1 MSRGTSTF
9 FSTALLRFGAAA
21 GPRRPLGGGLLG
33 SRSAP
38 AAKVRCLFDS
48 PGGGGGAALSAQL
61 RDIAGE
67 LAKLLW
73 REHTVYRERSGGVV
87 IRAEHVRRWISLAP
101 TGGRDETL
109 VRVGRIL
116 DGGTTAPARL
126 EAVVPLS
133 AGTGVLAATCRR
145 LLAEAAAD
153 VTPGAPGRAASG
165 RSKGSKGAK
174 AAKGAKRS
182 ARPRGSGKHTSF
194 SSWVILVCV
203 AGVIALYVYTTATR
217 G

>member
-1 MSRGTSTF
+1 M
-9 FSTALLRFGAAA
+9 
-21 GPRRPLGGGLLG
+21 
-33 SRSAP
+33 
-38 AAKVRCLFDS
+38 
-48 PGGGGGAALSAQL
+48 SAQL

-133 AGTGVLAATCRR
+133 VGTDVLAATCRR

-165 RSKGSKGAK
+165 RSGEAKRPKGSRRP
-174 AAKGAKRS
+174 KGAKRS
-182 ARPRGSGKHTSF
+182 GRGARPKAGGRHTGF
-194 SSWVILVCV
+194 TSWVILVCV

>member
-1 MSRGTSTF
+1 M
-9 FSTALLRFGAAA
+9 
-21 GPRRPLGGGLLG
+21 
-33 SRSAP
+33 
-38 AAKVRCLFDS
+38 
-48 PGGGGGAALSAQL
+48 SAQL

-87 IRAEHVRRWISLAP
+87 IRGEHVRRWISLAP

-109 VRVGRIL
+109 IRVGRIL

-133 AGTGVLAATCRR
+133 AGTGALAATCRR
-145 LLAEAAAD
+145 LLSEAAAD
-153 VTPGAPGRAASG
+153 VAPSAPGRAASG
-165 RSKGSKGAK
+165 QSKRAGRPKGTKRAGK
-174 AAKGAKRS
+174 AARPKGR
-182 ARPRGSGKHTSF
+182 GKHTSF
-194 SSWVILVCV
+194 GSWVILACV
-203 AGVIALYVYTTATR
+203 AGVIALYVYTVATR